1 MKQGSKR
8 LYALLPLLAAAAL
21 AVLVGVDYQNTK
33 KAARQVTAQYSWLG
47 WDAFDTI
54 TNVIGNAQ
62 SEEEW
67 NSQMQAF
74 HEDLLEYHRLYDI
87 YNTYEGVVNLANVN
101 EMAGKGPMQVDER
114 IIALL
119 QEAKAMYAQTNGKT
133 NVAAGAVLSLWHDA
147 RTAGLENAQNAAL
160 PSEQALQQAAG
171 HCNIE
176 DLVIDEAAG
185 TVELKDPAMRLDV
198 GSIGKGYAVEQCA
211 RAAEQRGLAS
221 ASISVGGN
229 IRTIGLRADGT
240 EWSLGVED
248 PRDQNSQTALY
259 ALSLPGGQSLV
270 TSGDY
275 QRYYTVNGEKYHHLI
290 DLQTLYPARYWN
302 SVTVIAPDSG
312 LADGLSTGLFCMDYE
327 QGRALA
333 ESLPGVEVCWVRIE
347 DGKVKAQF
355 TEGFKEKLQ

>member
-101 EMAGKGPMQVDER
+101 EMAGKGPVQVDER

-119 QEAKAMYAQTNGKT
+119 QEAKAVYAQTNGKT

-147 RTAGLENAQNAAL
+147 RTAGLEDAQNAAL

-198 GSIGKGYAVEQCA
+198 GSIGKGFAVEQCA

-229 IRTIGLRADGT
+229 IQKCSGPRIHVAHTGQVENFHLLPQLIHDPFKRRYLLVGCVGENSEELLK
-240 EWSLGVED
+240 SLD
-248 PRDQNSQTALY
+248 MMRQ
-259 ALSLPGGQSLV
+259 
-270 TSGDY
+270 
-275 QRYYTVNGEKYHHLI
+275 H
-290 DLQTLYPARYWN
+290 PAW
-302 SVTVIAPDSG
+302 D
-312 LADGLSTGLFCMDYE
+312 
-327 QGRALA
+327 
-333 ESLPGVEVCWVRIE
+333 
-347 DGKVKAQF
+347 
-355 TEGFKEKLQ
+355 

>member
-101 EMAGKGPMQVDER
+101 EMAGKGPVQVDER

-119 QEAKAMYAQTNGKT
+119 QEAKAVYAQTNGKT

-147 RTAGLENAQNAAL
+147 RTAGWRMHRM
-160 PSEQALQQAAG
+160 PP
-171 HCNIE
+171 C
-176 DLVIDEAAG
+176 
-185 TVELKDPAMRLDV
+185 PASRLCSRPP
-198 GSIGKGYAVEQCA
+198 GIA
-211 RAAEQRGLAS
+211 
-221 ASISVGGN
+221 IS
-229 IRTIGLRADGT
+229 
-240 EWSLGVED
+240 
-248 PRDQNSQTALY
+248 
-259 ALSLPGGQSLV
+259 
-270 TSGDY
+270 
-275 QRYYTVNGEKYHHLI
+275 
-290 DLQTLYPARYWN
+290 
-302 SVTVIAPDSG
+302 
-312 LADGLSTGLFCMDYE
+312 
-327 QGRALA
+327 
-333 ESLPGVEVCWVRIE
+333 RI
-347 DGKVKAQF
+347 
-355 TEGFKEKLQ
+355 L

>member
-101 EMAGKGPMQVDER
+101 EMAGKGPVQVDER

-119 QEAKAMYAQTNGKT
+119 QEAKAVYAQTNGKT

-147 RTAGLENAQNAAL
+147 RTAGLEDAQNAAL

-171 HCNIE
+171 HCNI
-176 DLVIDEAAG
+176 
-185 TVELKDPAMRLDV
+185 
-198 GSIGKGYAVEQCA
+198 
-211 RAAEQRGLAS
+211 
-221 ASISVGGN
+221 
-229 IRTIGLRADGT
+229 
-240 EWSLGVED
+240 
-248 PRDQNSQTALY
+248 
-259 ALSLPGGQSLV
+259 
-270 TSGDY
+270 
-275 QRYYTVNGEKYHHLI
+275 
-290 DLQTLYPARYWN
+290 
-302 SVTVIAPDSG
+302 
-312 LADGLSTGLFCMDYE
+312 
-327 QGRALA
+327 
-333 ESLPGVEVCWVRIE
+333 
-347 DGKVKAQF
+347 
-355 TEGFKEKLQ
+355 

>member
-101 EMAGKGPMQVDER
+101 EMAGKGPVQVDER

-119 QEAKAMYAQTNGKT
+119 QEAKAVYAQTNGKT

-147 RTAGLENAQNAAL
+147 RTAGLEDAQNAAL

-211 RAAEQRGLAS
+211 RAAE
-221 ASISVGGN
+221 
-229 IRTIGLRADGT
+229 
-240 EWSLGVED
+240 
-248 PRDQNSQTALY
+248 RDQNSQTALY

>member
-87 YNTYEGVVNLANVN
+87 YNTYEDVVNLANVN
-101 EMAGKGPMQVDER
+101 EMAGKGPVQVDER

-119 QEAKAMYAQTNGKT
+119 QEAKAVYAQTNGKT

-198 GSIGKGYAVEQCA
+198 GSIGKGFAVEQCA

-240 EWSLGVED
+240 GWSLGVED
-248 PRDQNSQTALY
+248 PREPNGAVCAFAARRAKPCHQRRLSALLHRKRRKIPSSDRS
-259 ALSLPGGQSLV
+259 ANPVSCPILEQRDGDRPGFRPGRWAFHRAFL
-270 TSGDY
+270 
-275 QRYYTVNGEKYHHLI
+275 H
-290 DLQTLYPARYWN
+290 
-302 SVTVIAPDSG
+302 G
-312 LADGLSTGLFCMDYE
+312 L
-327 QGRALA
+327 
-333 ESLPGVEVCWVRIE
+333 
-347 DGKVKAQF
+347 
-355 TEGFKEKLQ
+355 